1 MKSLTIKLTEKIIK
15 KIKRKALKENVTIPE
30 QILEYVKVA
39 ILSEENP
46 DLPLSFIKETLE
58 AKAEI
63 EAGICQKYKFGI
75 IQ

>member
-1 MKSLTIKLTEKIIK
+1 MKSLIIKLTENILK
-15 KIKRKALKENVTIPE
+15 KVEKKVLKENRTISE
-30 QILEYVKVA
+30 QILEYVKDA

-46 DLPLSFIKETLE
+46 DLSLFFIKQTLK

-63 EAGICQKYKFGI
+63 EAGICQKYKFGL